1 MQHNSQRVHCFCIL
15 FCFLIMLSACS
26 SSPGNDTS
34 ATPSPAKTSTLFSA
48 TPTATTGQNVVGQ
61 TCPAAGS
68 ARVAVMP
75 PMTVGNHANVVFL
88 DQQSENTLLQ
98 RYDATTGAIQ
108 TILQIH
114 QADPALGTNVSP
126 DGQWVL
132 FGAVIQ
138 SQSAIQLVRMD
149 GQQLQTLYCA
159 PPQSTVGNLVLSP
172 DQHNLLFS
180 QVNLDETESI
190 LYLLDM
196 RTGKLQTELSSLQPN
211 YPVFGQ

>member
-1 MQHNSQRVHCFCIL
+1 
-15 FCFLIMLSACS
+15 
-26 SSPGNDTS
+26 
-34 ATPSPAKTSTLFSA
+34 
-48 TPTATTGQNVVGQ
+48 
-61 TCPAAGS
+61 
-68 ARVAVMP
+68 
-75 PMTVGNHANVVFL
+75 MTVGNHANVVFL

-211 YPVFGQ
+211 YPVFGQYLAHASSLSLLSSATFLILTSVQNTHERSVVPASSRVAMAREPLDQPSRFGLTSAPQALLRHRS